1 MEYYPQSKK
10 GFVINE
16 EVAEQLGV
24 LEEYLI
30 WENDYD
36 EEILLERF
44 EELHNVLPDR
54 LRSFEWRKGGYVQG
68 LQGFEYDVPY
78 LVFCDDVA
86 EDYKEDWEKLSA
98 LLEENDIEVV
108 DGFWSEL
115 G

>member
-1 MEYYPQSKK
+1 MQFYPQNRK
-10 GFVINE
+10 GFIINE
-16 EVAEQLGV
+16 DVAEQLGV

-54 LRSFEWRKGGYVQG
+54 LRSFEWRRGGEVQG

-78 LVFCDDVA
+78 LVFNDDVA
-86 EDYKEDWEKLSA
+86 EDYKEDWENLSA
-98 LLEENDIEVV
+98 LLEENDVEVV